1 MENFE
6 LVLEDTD
13 EELLEAKRV
22 WAKRGNKVKRMIRC
36 TSGKRKG
43 RVVAKA
49 AGCTTAINIKKRFLM
64 KKIRR
69 LYKQKMARKAKK
81 TKRFNPASRRLKTLN
96 RAINR
101 K

>member
-6 LVLEDTD
+6 LVLEDTE

-22 WAKRGNKVKRMIRC
+22 WAKRGNTVKRMIRC

-43 RVVAKA
+43 RVVAA
-49 AGCTTAINIKKRFLM
+49 TAGCTTAINIKKRFLM

-96 RAINR
+96 RAINE

>member
-6 LVLEDTD
+6 LVLEDTE

-43 RVVAKA
+43 RIVAQA

-96 RAINR
+96 RAMNR